1 MIALIL
7 VSIHVLSLA
16 LPWINGETFA
26 FVPGK
31 ALSPIYS
38 LISGITKGYPRSV
51 LLQKLHMEKFQNTS
65 TPELCTILSI
75 VAIAVLL
82 LSFIP
87 FKPIKIF
94 VSLISITT
102 EAYFIYTLL
111 VNYKVQ
117 YANLGVG
124 LALNIIVALFNLA
137 VSVFSK

>member
-16 LPWINGETFA
+16 LPWINGETFD

-38 LISGITKGYPRSV
+38 LITGITKGYPRSV

-65 TPELCTILSI
+65 TPELCTIMSI
-75 VAIAVLL
+75 VAIAVFL
-82 LSFIP
+82 LSLIP
-87 FKPIKIF
+87 FKPIQIF

-102 EAYFIYTLL
+102 ESYFIYTLL
-111 VNYKVQ
+111 VNYKIQ